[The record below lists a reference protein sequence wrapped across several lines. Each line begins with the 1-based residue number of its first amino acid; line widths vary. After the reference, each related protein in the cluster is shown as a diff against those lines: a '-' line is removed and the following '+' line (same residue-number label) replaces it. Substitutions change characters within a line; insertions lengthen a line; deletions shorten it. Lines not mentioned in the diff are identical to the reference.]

1 MSHPNLSPTP
11 SAPAAATPPLVIA
24 GHGTRVAA
32 GAAQAAELVA
42 RVRAL
47 LPDVQV
53 EAGFVELTE
62 PPIADALA
70 PLLAEHGRAV
80 VVPLMIGSGGHVRD
94 DIPEAIADAQATQPD
109 AAVAYTR
116 HLGSPKALLAA
127 VRQRIDAARGEWAA
141 DDTDVILVG
150 RGCSIAETNADHV
163 RLTRLLFEAGGYRQ
177 VAAAFIQVAR
187 PSLPEALAQA
197 AAAGSRRIVVMP
209 HFLFTGRLDQWTQQ
223 QTAEFVAAH
232 PEVEVRVAGVIG
244 ACDELA
250 EVVVQRY
257 REGVLKLRAEAGSS
271 AYLSGLLLTGRKVVA
286 VGGGCVNRRRVPK
299 LLAAGAEVTVV
310 APELH
315 PALAALAEAGK
326 IGWRERTFL
335 DSDLDGAW
343 YVLAATDDPAT
354 NAQVA
359 AAAEARHTF
368 CVRAD
373 RADQGSAWTPATA
386 TIDGLSVAVLAGGDP
401 RRSRAVRDHLV
412 AAWSSG
418 TVPLPST
425 PVSTRCGDGSITV
438 QPTDR
443 LPAMDHDTAERG
455 TVPSSADLRPA
466 MDETAAA
473 DPDTSVDGNGTVPTK
488 AGDFGGR

>member
-1 MSHPNLSPTP
+1 MSHPHLSPTP
-11 SAPAAATPPLVIA
+11 SASGAATPPLVIA

-32 GAAQAAELVA
+32 GAAAAEELVA
-42 RVRAL
+42 RVREL

-62 PPIADALA
+62 PTIDAALA
-70 PLLAEHGRAV
+70 PLLAQAGRAV

-94 DIPEAIADAQATQPD
+94 DIPEAIALAQATQPD

-127 VRQRIDAARGEWAA
+127 VRQRIDAARGDWAA
-141 DDTDVILVG
+141 ADTDVILVG

-197 AAAGSRRIVVMP
+197 AAAGSRQIVVMP

-223 QTAEFVAAH
+223 QTAEFASAH

-244 ACDELA
+244 ACTELA

-271 AYLSGLLLTGRKVVA
+271 AYLSGLLLAGRRVVA

-343 YVLAATDDPAT
+343 YVLAATDDPET

-401 RRSRAVRDHLV
+401 RRSRTVRDQLV

-418 TVPLPST
+418 TVPLPSS
-425 PVSTRCGDGSITV
+425 PVRARCGDGSITV
-438 QPTDR
+438 QRTD
-443 LPAMDHDTAERG
+443 H
-455 TVPSSADLRPA
+455 RPEPDGA
-466 MDETAAA
+466 AAAA
-473 DPDTSVDGNGTVPTK
+473 DPEPLRTVMEPSPQKPVTSVDGNGTVPME
-488 AGDFGGR
+488 GVGS